1 MHKDTVQTQDSTSH
15 DAQTPGAIVFGWVK
29 LKLQKFVDWLEPA
42 RFRSARWWGHWF
54 NRSIYQSGRLVT
66 LLCLAG
72 LLWVR
77 IEDPELLQFARAK
90 TFDFYQKMKP
100 REFVSNSPV
109 VIVDYDEKSLEEI
122 GQWPWPRTVL
132 ADLMDRMTALGV
144 GVISFDAVFPEPDRS
159 SISEMSESIPGLTD
173 EMREALKNIPSND
186 IQFADAIKRSGR
198 VVTGH
203 TPITQQR
210 KDQGLE
216 IAPAFLLR
224 GKNDP
229 KEHTERHIAL
239 LRNLAVL
246 DRAAAGRGVFS
257 AAADR
262 RDGIVR
268 RVAMIISAQDKL
280 FPSLTLETL
289 RVAYGASTIFVQ
301 TADYGIE
308 RLALQVRKPRRNIII
323 PTDNQARIWVYYTPH
338 EKYKVNYVSASDVL
352 TGRIDPARI
361 AGKIA
366 LIGSSAQGLFDVR
379 ASPLDAVLPGVEIHA
394 NILENIIF
402 AAQLKRPLISQ
413 TYEVLAAIG
422 VGIFM
427 IIVTPLFGARVSTLV
442 FLLIAGSLGW
452 WSWWSFDVK
461 LELYDPVFPVLVAL
475 LFYIFLSYAGYV
487 REEVQRKQVRSAFRQ
502 YLSPDLVN
510 QLAEHPE
517 QLILGGEMREM
528 TFMFSDVRG
537 FTSISELF
545 DAEGLTRLINRFLT
559 PMTNLVMAKGGTI
572 DKYMGDCIM
581 AFWNAP
587 LAHDDHARDAC
598 SSALEM
604 IPTLKNL
611 NEELEKEAK
620 EEDREHRPLNIGIG
634 LNSGEACVGNMGS
647 DQRFDYSVLGD
658 SVNLAS
664 RLEGQSKT
672 YGVTIVM
679 GEQTQQQAADYAILE
694 LDLIQVKGKTES
706 VRIFTLVGEP
716 DLALENDFLEL
727 KLTHK
732 TMLDSY
738 RAQNW
743 AEASKLISAARQK
756 IGGGRGLLHEM
767 QNLYDLYQDR
777 IAHYQNNPPPAD
789 WDGTF
794 VATSK

>member
-1 MHKDTVQTQDSTSH
+1 VHKNTVQTQDLTSQ
-15 DAQTPGAIVFGWVK
+15 DADVQGATFVGWAK
-29 LKLQKFVDWLEPA
+29 LKLQQFIAWLDPA

-54 NRSIYQSGRLVT
+54 NRSIIQSGRLVT
-66 LLCLAG
+66 LLCLVG
-72 LLWVR
+72 LLWLR

-100 REFVSNSPV
+100 REFISDSPV

-132 ADLMDRMTALGV
+132 ADLMDRMTSLGA
-144 GVISFDAVFPEPDRS
+144 GVISFDAVFPEPDRA
-159 SISEMSESIPGLTD
+159 SISEMTESIPGLTA
-173 EMREALKNIPSND
+173 EIREALKNIPSND
-186 IQFADAIKRSGR
+186 SQFADAIKRSGR

-210 KDQGLE
+210 KEQGLE
-216 IAPAFLLR
+216 IAPAFALR
-224 GKNDP
+224 GSDP
-229 KEHTERHIAL
+229 KEHTERHVAL
-239 LRNLAVL
+239 LRNLPIL
-246 DRAAAGRGVFS
+246 DEAAAGRGVFS

-268 RVAMIISAQDKL
+268 RVAMIISAQEKL

-289 RVAYGASTIFVQ
+289 RVGFGASTIFVQ

-338 EKYKVNYVSASDVL
+338 EKYKANYISASDIL

-361 AGKIA
+361 SGKIA

-379 ASPLDAVLPGVEIHA
+379 ASPLDPVIPGVEIHA

-402 AAQLKRPLISQ
+402 ETQLKRPLIGQ
-413 TYEVLAAIG
+413 TIEVMAAIG
-422 VGIFM
+422 VGLFM
-427 IIVTPLFGARVSTLV
+427 IIVTPLFGARLAMLV
-442 FLLIAGSLGW
+442 FLTIAGGLGW
-452 WSWWSFDVK
+452 WSWTSFADR
-461 LELYDPVFPVLVAL
+461 LELYDPIFPVTVAL

-510 QLAEHPE
+510 QLADHPE
-517 QLILGGEMREM
+517 QLTLGGEMREM

-559 PMTNLVMAKGGTI
+559 PMSNLIMARGGTI

-587 LAHDDHARDAC
+587 LSHVDHARDAC
-598 SSALEM
+598 NSALEM
-604 IPTLKNL
+604 IPTLQNL
-611 NEELEKEAK
+611 NDELEKEAR
-620 EEDREHRPLNIGIG
+620 EENREHRPLNIGIG

-658 SVNLAS
+658 NVNLAS

-679 GEQTQQQAADYAILE
+679 GEQTQQQAADFATLE

-706 VRIFTLVGEP
+706 VRIFTLLGGP
-716 DLALENDFLEL
+716 DIALENDFLEL

-732 TMLDSY
+732 TMLTSY
-738 RAQNW
+738 RAQKW
-743 AEASKLISAARQK
+743 AEADKLISVARQQS
-756 IGGGRGLLHEM
+756 GSGRGLLHELG
-767 QNLYDLYQDR
+767 NFYDLYQER
-777 IAHYQNNPPPAD
+777 ITHYQDNPPPKD